1 MLIFHHISI
10 RSETYHMHYCTKRG
24 SLGYLDCETP
34 IDKDNELSLCTKEEF
49 WICVSFIFEEM
60 KKMIF
65 KNITMHFKHV
75 IFFSCPTNNSRW
87 DPTKDLIGCESF
99 ICCKDERV
107 MQVVRRIQCF
117 IRLGMI
123 LRSGRVCDAWARRIA
138 KCQAQYKD
146 WDIYKVNELSF

>member
-1 MLIFHHISI
+1 MDHEAL
-10 RSETYHMHYCTKRG
+10 
-24 SLGYLDCETP
+24 
-34 IDKDNELSLCTKEEF
+34 IDKDNGSSLGTEEEF
-49 WICVSFIFEEM
+49 QITIGFIFEEM

-75 IFFSCPTNNSRW
+75 IFFSCLTNNSRW

-123 LRSGRVCDAWARRIA
+123 LRSGRVCD
-138 KCQAQYKD
+138 
-146 WDIYKVNELSF
+146 V